1 MAKIPEATPGLVFR
15 YGYLRI
21 RRYEQGQ
28 IVGKER
34 PCCIL
39 IPFRRCQILLGHP
52 LHIEERRIAADRH
65 VADDGEV
72 LILPI
77 QSDPPDRAQIGLQ
90 MTTDEKRHVGLPD
103 QAPSYI
109 VVSEANIDRWPN
121 GDTHLLPGTANLFAY
136 PRTLTGPFLS
146 RVVAASLRVQD
157 AGKLRVLLRH
167 P

>member
-1 MAKIPEATPGLVFR
+1 MARIPDAIPGLVFR

-21 RRYEQGQ
+21 RQFEAGE

-39 IPFRRCQILLGHP
+39 IPLKQGQTMVGHP
-52 LHIEERRIAADRH
+52 LYIEDQRRAATRH
-65 VADDGEV
+65 VAGNGEV

-77 QSDPPDRAQIGLQ
+77 QSDRPGRDQIGLQ
-90 MTTDEKRHVGLPD
+90 MTEGEKRHVGLPD
-103 QAPSYI
+103 DAPSYI

-121 GDTHLLPGTANLFAY
+121 GDMYLLPGNANAFAY

-146 RVVAASLRVQD
+146 RVAAAFLKVQS
-157 AGKLRVLLRH
+157 AGKLRLLLRH

>member
-1 MAKIPEATPGLVFR
+1 MAKIPDAIPGLVFR

-21 RRYEQGQ
+21 RQFEAGE
-28 IVGKER
+28 IAGKER

-39 IPFRRCQILLGHP
+39 IPLKPGQILVGYP
-52 LHIEERRIAADRH
+52 LYIEEERHAATRH
-65 VADDGEV
+65 VADSGEV

-77 QSDPPDRAQIGLQ
+77 QSDPPGRDQIGLE
-90 MTTDEKRHVGLPD
+90 MTEQEKRHVGLPD
-103 QAPSYI
+103 DAPSYI

-121 GDTHLLPGTANLFAY
+121 GDMYLLPGKTNAFAY

-146 RVVAASLRVQD
+146 RVAAAFLKVQA
-157 AGKLRVLLRH
+157 AGKLRLLVRH